1 MTAKPYDDVLRTGV
15 GWRRRPDTPEDQHTM
30 HDTQPYRARRQAQ
43 ARRPR
48 RAAPRERRPV
58 NWRRRIGLTFVVLLA
73 AAIVGVVLLWQRA
86 AAFNDAV
93 STQSAL
99 SMRLFGPFSP
109 ERVNVLML
117 GYSDESRAGAFL
129 TDSMNVISVDKASDT
144 TTIIPIPRD
153 LWIEG
158 LPEVPQNLKM
168 NEAFRIGYYAD
179 GLENAADLAVEA
191 VAYATGLQIDGWIT
205 LDFQGFQAMVD
216 GIGGITIDNPTAFA
230 YTWDEP
236 EYLAGDF
243 QFSFAAGTLELDGQ
257 QALDYARNRYT
268 SVPAESSDFARSVRQ
283 QRVLSAIKAK
293 VSGWEAV
300 SQGLALADALKGHLH
315 TNLPVLDLGML
326 AGHMTPDRR
335 IELGEDQILEAT
347 TNTIGQYVLV
357 VIGRSGPTDYEPLHE
372 FVADALGAPAT
383 AEPAPSQ
390 SLP

>member
-1 MTAKPYDDVLRTGV
+1 MQDTQSY
-15 GWRRRPDTPEDQHTM
+15 RRP
-30 HDTQPYRARRQAQ
+30 RQAQ
-43 ARRPR
+43 AQRAR
-48 RAAPRERRPV
+48 RAAPRVRRPA
-58 NWRRRIGLTFVVLLA
+58 NWRRRILVVFVLLIA
-73 AAIVGVVLLWQRA
+73 AVGTGAFLLWQRA
-86 AAFNDAV
+86 VAFNDAV
-93 STQSAL
+93 SSASAT
-99 SMRLFGPFSP
+99 SMKLFGPFSP

-117 GYSDESRAGAFL
+117 GYSDESRDGAFL
-129 TDSMNVISVDKASDT
+129 TDSMNVISVDKGSDT

-158 LPEVPQNLKM
+158 LPEVPQNMKI
-168 NEAFRIGYYAD
+168 NEAFRIGWYAD

-191 VAYATGLQIDGWIT
+191 VTYATGLQIDGWIT

-216 GIGGITIDNPTAFA
+216 GIGGITIENPTAFA

-243 QFSFAAGTLELDGQ
+243 QYSFAAGTLQLDGQ

-268 SVPAESSDFARSVRQ
+268 DVPAESSDFARSVRQ
-283 QRVLSAIKAK
+283 QRVLAAIKAK
-293 VSGWEAV
+293 VAGWQTV
-300 SQGLALADALKGHLH
+300 SKGLALADALKGHLH

-357 VIGRSGPTDYEPLHE
+357 VIGRTSPTDYKPLHE
-372 FVADALGAPAT
+372 FVADALEAGVTQAPTSA
-383 AEPAPSQ
+383 Q
-390 SLP
+390 SVP

>member
-1 MTAKPYDDVLRTGV
+1 M
-15 GWRRRPDTPEDQHTM
+15 Q
-30 HDTQPYRARRQAQ
+30 DTQPYRRPRQAH
-43 ARRPR
+43 ARPVR
-48 RAAPRERRPV
+48 RAAPKVRRPV
-58 NWRRRIGLTFVVLLA
+58 NWRRRFLLVFVLL
-73 AAIVGVVLLWQRA
+73 IVAVGTGGFLLWQRA

-93 STQSAL
+93 SSASAT
-99 SMRLFGPFSP
+99 SMKLFGPFSP

-117 GYSDESRAGAFL
+117 GYSDESRDGAFL

-158 LPEVPQNLKM
+158 MPEVPQNMKI
-168 NEAFRIGYYAD
+168 NEAFRIGWYAD

-191 VAYATGLQIDGWIT
+191 VSYATGLHIDGWIT

-216 GIGGITIDNPTAFA
+216 GIGGITIENPTAFA

-243 QFSFAAGTLELDGQ
+243 QYSFASGTLQLDGQ

-268 SVPAESSDFARSVRQ
+268 NVPAESSDFARSVRQ
-283 QRVLSAIKAK
+283 QRVLTAIKAK
-293 VSGWEAV
+293 VSGWQTI

-335 IELGEDQILEAT
+335 IELAEDQILEAT

-357 VIGRSGPTDYEPLHE
+357 VIGRNGPTDYEPLHD
-372 FVADALGAPAT
+372 FIADALDAPAA
-383 AEPAPSQ
+383 AESLPSQ

>member
-1 MTAKPYDDVLRTGV
+1 
-15 GWRRRPDTPEDQHTM
+15 M
-30 HDTQPYRARRQAQ
+30 HETQPYRRPRQAH
-43 ARRPR
+43 ARPVR
-48 RAAPRERRPV
+48 RAAPKVRRPA
-58 NWRRRIGLTFVVLLA
+58 NWRRRILLVFVLLVVA
-73 AAIVGVVLLWQRA
+73 AGTGAFLLWSRA

-93 STQSAL
+93 STAPAT
-99 SMRLFGPFSP
+99 SMKLFGPFSP

-117 GYSDESRAGAFL
+117 GYSDESRDGAFL
-129 TDSMNVISVDKASDT
+129 TDSMNVISVDKASNT

-158 LPEVPQNLKM
+158 LPEVPQNMKI

-179 GLENAADLAVEA
+179 GLENAAELAVEA
-191 VAYATGLQIDGWIT
+191 VSYATGLQIDGWIT

-216 GIGGITIDNPTAFA
+216 GIGGITIENPTAFA

-243 QFSFAAGTLELDGQ
+243 QYSFAAGTLQLDGQ

-268 SVPAESSDFARSVRQ
+268 DVAAESSDFARSVRQ
-283 QRVLSAIKAK
+283 QRVLAAIKAK
-293 VSGWEAV
+293 VSGWQTI

-335 IELGEDQILEAT
+335 IELSEDQILEAT

-357 VIGRSGPTDYEPLHE
+357 VIGRNGPTDYEPLHE
-372 FVADALGAPAT
+372 FIADALDAPAT
-383 AEPAPSQ
+383 GEPPPSQ

>member
-1 MTAKPYDDVLRTGV
+1 M
-15 GWRRRPDTPEDQHTM
+15 Q
-30 HDTQPYRARRQAQ
+30 DTQPYRRPRQAHAQ
-43 ARRPR
+43 PSR
-48 RAAPRERRPV
+48 RAAPRARRRA
-58 NWRRRIGLTFVVLLA
+58 NWRRRILLVFLLLIVA
-73 AAIVGVVLLWQRA
+73 AATGAFLLWQRA

-93 STQSAL
+93 STASAA
-99 SMRLFGPFSP
+99 SMKLFGPLSP

-117 GYSDESRAGAFL
+117 GYSDESRDGAFL

-158 LPEVPQNLKM
+158 MPEVPQNLKI
-168 NEAFRIGYYAD
+168 NEAFRIGWYAD

-191 VAYATGLQIDGWIT
+191 VTYATGLQIDGWIT

-216 GIGGITIDNPTAFA
+216 GIGGITIENPTAFA

-243 QFSFAAGTLELDGQ
+243 QYSFAAGTLQLDGQ

-268 SVPAESSDFARSVRQ
+268 DVPAESSDFARSVRQ
-283 QRVLSAIKAK
+283 QRVLAAIKAK
-293 VSGWEAV
+293 VSGWQTI

-326 AGHMTPDRR
+326 ASHITPDRR
-335 IELGEDQILEAT
+335 IELSEDQILQAT

-357 VIGRSGPTDYEPLHE
+357 VIGRDTPTDYRPLHE
-372 FVADALGAPAT
+372 FIADALDAPVTLEAT
-383 AEPAPSQ
+383 PSQ
-390 SLP
+390 SVP

>member
-1 MTAKPYDDVLRTGV
+1 M
-15 GWRRRPDTPEDQHTM
+15 Q
-30 HDTQPYRARRQAQ
+30 DTQPYRRPRQAHAQ
-43 ARRPR
+43 RVR
-48 RAAPRERRPV
+48 RAAPKVQRPA
-58 NWRRRIGLTFVVLLA
+58 NWRRRFLVVFLLL
-73 AAIVGVVLLWQRA
+73 VVAFGTGAFLVWQRA

-93 STQSAL
+93 STASAT
-99 SMRLFGPFSP
+99 SMKLFGPFSP

-117 GYSDESRAGAFL
+117 GYSDESRDGAFL

-158 LPEVPQNLKM
+158 MPEVPQNMKI

-179 GLENAADLAVEA
+179 GLENAADLAVDA
-191 VAYATGLQIDGWIT
+191 VKYATGLQIDGWIT

-216 GIGGITIDNPTAFA
+216 GIGGITIENPTAFA

-243 QFSFAAGTLELDGQ
+243 QYSFAAGTLQLDGQ

-268 SVPAESSDFARSVRQ
+268 DVPAESSDFARSVRQ
-283 QRVLSAIKAK
+283 QRVLTAIKAK

-335 IELGEDQILEAT
+335 IELAEDQIVQAT

-357 VIGRSGPTDYEPLHE
+357 VIGRDGPTDYEPLHD
-372 FVADALGAPAT
+372 FIAGSLAAPAP
-383 AEPAPSQ
+383 AEPEEAQ
-390 SLP
+390 SSP